1 MWLSVWHFTCMQCMN
16 ITFCGPNWVLP
27 LVGLGIFEFTF
38 LNNFTY
44 VRRLFSARSAWL
56 SISLCVDFGIFL
68 LEITFDALIPDA
80 SVWRGWHP
88 STFCLVTLFYFDVF
102 IFDFNRCYLDW
113 TFVDTPFVVVERTV
127 GTLLQNS
134 TLTSLAFCSKLLLNF
149 LIFYAD

>member
-1 MWLSVWHFTCMQCMN
+1 MN

-88 STFCLVTLFYFDVF
+88 STFCLVTLFYFDVLSS
-102 IFDFNRCYLDW
+102 I
-113 TFVDTPFVVVERTV
+113 
-127 GTLLQNS
+127 
-134 TLTSLAFCSKLLLNF
+134 LTDVTWIELLLIRPLWSLKGPSGLYF
-149 LIFYAD
+149 RTQH